1 MALSRLQRKW
11 GSGRGG
17 LGVPHAV
24 VCSELLLHQAYKQK
38 TPFTLHG
45 GHIEGCSH
53 LGKLEIPSHANGVP
67 GDSAVPPQ
75 KNETHYSRE
84 MKHKSTHR
92 CGHRCSEQTANQ

>member
-53 LGKLEIPSHANGVP
+53 LGKVAGNSFA
-67 GDSAVPPQ
+67 
-75 KNETHYSRE
+75 
-84 MKHKSTHR
+84 
-92 CGHRCSEQTANQ
+92 C